1 MRRTKTLLC
10 TLTTLVLLGCADPVA
25 PPPQDLDFGLAP
37 PAGEAAV
44 VVSASGVTVQLNGP
58 TVKDAFQAVASAA
71 NVAVK
76 VDEEVGKTHHL
87 FLSFHAKDA
96 EDALRKL
103 AQLAELRLDRE
114 AFGGMSVYRVGP
126 PREIFATD
134 LWHLL
139 AAGVLLLCAF
149 LGDRILDVILRRR
162 ERISRKGATRL
173 KQVAPLARVVIWL
186 FSGTSALL
194 MILSVPPSTALA
206 LTGGGL
212 LLVGLASKEFA
223 ANILSGLAIAVDRPL
238 HLGDF
243 VTVGQYSG
251 EVVRIGLRSTQLV
264 TLDDTRITVPN
275 VMIATQEV
283 ASANYGE
290 IEALIP
296 VEFHLAHD
304 TDVARVRALVWEGV
318 VTSAY
323 CSWRRPVHVIV
334 SEDLWST
341 KVVVHAY
348 VFDVRHQLLFI
359 SDVTHR
365 VKTAFAEHGIR
376 YPAAAAPGRLPLVH
390 EAEVTAP

>member
-1 MRRTKTLLC
+1 MRGAKTLLC
-10 TLTTLVLLGCADPVA
+10 AMAPLLLVACADPVTPA
-25 PPPQDLDFGLAP
+25 PEAVDFGLAP
-37 PAGEAAV
+37 PAGQAAV
-44 VVSASGVTVQLNGP
+44 VVSASGVAVQLNGP
-58 TVKDAFQAVASAA
+58 TVKDAFQAVAAAA

-76 VDEEVGKTHHL
+76 VDEEVGQTHHL
-87 FLSFHAKDA
+87 FLSFHADDA

-103 AQLAELRLDRE
+103 ARLAELRLDRE
-114 AFGGMSVYRVGP
+114 TFAGMSVYRIGP

-139 AAGVLLLCAF
+139 AAAVLLLCAF

-162 ERISRKGATRL
+162 ERVSRKGATRL

-194 MILSVPPSTALA
+194 MVLSVPPSTALA

-238 HLGDF
+238 HLGDY
-243 VTVGQYSG
+243 VNVGEYSG

-283 ASANYGE
+283 ASSNYGE

-296 VEFHLAHD
+296 VEFHVAHD
-304 TDVARVRALVWEGV
+304 ADVTRVRALVWEGV

-334 SEDLWST
+334 SEELWST

-348 VFDVRHQLLFI
+348 VFDVRHQLLFV

-376 YPAAAAPGRLPLVH
+376 YP
-390 EAEVTAP
+390 TAPLAGIAPA